1 MKQDSIYVELFGWG
15 STNTFYNW
23 QKEEE
28 KRKILK
34 LLKKYFKLQEIE
46 EFLQT
51 GKIQKYDF
59 VKNFSQE
66 EIEQL
71 IVNAQRNHIEEQ
83 IMIKMKEIQELQFQ
97 LTNNKKGLKWQ

>member
-1 MKQDSIYVELFGWG
+1 VDKYF
-15 STNTFYNW
+15 
-23 QKEEE
+23 EE
-28 KRKILK
+28 KEL
-34 LLKKYFKLQEIE
+34 E

-51 GKIQKYDF
+51 GKIQKYDL

-71 IVNAQRNHIEEQ
+71 IVNAQRNRIEEQ
-83 IMIKMKEIQELQFQ
+83 IMKKMKEIQELQFQ